1 MDAKMIIG
9 LIGGLVSFMFGMSVM
24 SKNLEK
30 MAGGKLEHILKKM
43 TKNPAIS
50 IFLGAVIT
58 IAMQSSSAT
67 TVMLVGLVNS
77 GIMLFSQTIFVIFG
91 ANIGT
96 TLTAW
101 ILALDG
107 IGDGNFFISMLKPEN
122 FAPVLALVGTAI
134 IMFSKND
141 KRKSIANVLI
151 GFFVLMNGMEMMK
164 DAVKPLAELQEFKDL
179 LVQFNNPIIA
189 VLIGTLF
196 TAVIQSSAASIGILQ
211 ALAATGIIPYGM
223 AIPIVMGQNI
233 GTCATSLISCI
244 GTNTKA
250 KRVAVVHVSIKII
263 GTIIFLSAFVALN
276 SIFHWSF
283 VDTPIGL
290 FGVALVHTIFN
301 IATTIVLL
309 PFTNLLVRMTE
320 WLVRD
325 AKTDATTSEVEK
337 DMHWLDERVLST
349 PSIAVTECNSIT
361 NKMAE
366 IACQNM
372 FRAMGLFDKFDQ
384 KSVEKVYEVEE
395 ELDEYEDRLGTYLVQ
410 MSSRSLSDADSRVI
424 SKMLQTIGDFERLG
438 DHALNLCR
446 AACEMH
452 DKNLKFTE
460 IAASELRVLAAAID
474 EIMTL
479 TTEAYQ
485 HADVDLA
492 AKVEPLEQVID
503 KLTQT
508 IKNNHID
515 RLKRGECTIE
525 MGFVLSDMLN
535 DYRRISDHCSNIAV
549 AVIEVEKGSF
559 DTHEYLNSIRHGNQ
573 EYTSIFDAFDS
584 KYYLDNK

>member
-1 MDAKMIIG
+1 MNIYMVLE
-9 LIGGLVSFMFGMSVM
+9 LIGGLVFFMFGMNVM
-24 SKNLEK
+24 SGSLEK
-30 MAGGKLEHILKKM
+30 MAGGKLEHFLKKM
-43 TKNPAIS
+43 TKNPLIS

-77 GIMLFSQTIFVIFG
+77 GIMQFSQTIFVIFG

-107 IGDGNFFISMLKPEN
+107 IQASNLAIAMLKPEN
-122 FAPVLALVGTAI
+122 FSPILALIGTVI
-134 IMFSKND
+134 IMTSKND
-141 KRKSIANVLI
+141 RKKSIATVLV
-151 GFFVLMNGMEMMK
+151 GFAVLMNGMEMMK
-164 DAVKPLAELQEFKDL
+164 DAVSPLAELPEFKEL
-179 LVQFNNPIIA
+179 LVQFQNPLLG

-211 ALAATGIIPYGM
+211 ALAATGIISYGM
-223 AIPIVMGQNI
+223 AIPIIMGQNI

-263 GTIIFLSAFVALN
+263 GTVVWLTAFCLCSSLMDWGFVNRPVSLFAVAL
-276 SIFHWSF
+276 I
-283 VDTPIGL
+283 
-290 FGVALVHTIFN
+290 HTIFN
-301 IATTIVLL
+301 IATTVLLL
-309 PFTNLLVRMTE
+309 PFTKLLVRMTE
-320 WLVRD
+320 WLVKD
-325 AKTDATTSEVEK
+325 GAKGESEVEK
-337 DMHWLDERVLST
+337 DLHWLDERILST

-372 FRAMGLFDKFDQ
+372 FRAMGLFDKYDQ
-384 KSVEKVYEVEE
+384 KNVDKVYEVES

-410 MSSRSLSDADSRVI
+410 LSSMSLSNADSLVI

-438 DHALNLCR
+438 DHAVNLCR
-446 AACEMH
+446 AATEIH
-452 DKNLKFTE
+452 DKNLKFSAV
-460 IAASELRVLAAAID
+460 AAAELRVLTAAID

-485 HADVDLA
+485 HDDMDLA
-492 AKVEPLEQVID
+492 TKVEPLEQVID
-503 KLTQT
+503 KLAQA
-508 IKNNHID
+508 IKNNHVD
-515 RLKRGECTIE
+515 RLKKGECTIE
-525 MGFVLSDMLN
+525 MGFILSDILN
-535 DYRRISDHCSNIAV
+535 DYKRISDHCSNIAV
-549 AVIEVEKGSF
+549 AVIEVGKGSF
-559 DTHEYLNSIRHGNQ
+559 DTHEYLKGVRYGSQ
-573 EYTSIFDAFDS
+573 EFSSIFEAFDR
-584 KYYLDNK
+584 KYYLAE

>member
-1 MDAKMIIG
+1 MNIYMVLE
-9 LIGGLVSFMFGMSVM
+9 LIGGLVFFMFGMNVM
-24 SKNLEK
+24 SGSLEK
-30 MAGGKLEHILKKM
+30 MAGGKLEHFLKKM
-43 TKNPAIS
+43 TKNPLIS

-77 GIMLFSQTIFVIFG
+77 GIMQFGQTIFVIFG

-107 IGDGNFFISMLKPEN
+107 IQASNLAIAMLKPEN
-122 FAPVLALVGTAI
+122 FSPILALIGTVI
-134 IMFSKND
+134 IMTSKND
-141 KRKSIANVLI
+141 RKKSIATVLV
-151 GFFVLMNGMEMMK
+151 GFAVLMNGMEMMK
-164 DAVKPLAELQEFKDL
+164 DAVSPLAELPEFKEL
-179 LVQFNNPIIA
+179 LVQFQNPLLG

-211 ALAATGIIPYGM
+211 ALAATGIISYGM
-223 AIPIVMGQNI
+223 AIPIIMGQNI

-263 GTIIFLSAFVALN
+263 GTVVWLTAFCLCSSLLDWTFVDRPVSLFAVAL
-276 SIFHWSF
+276 I
-283 VDTPIGL
+283 
-290 FGVALVHTIFN
+290 HTIFN
-301 IATTIVLL
+301 IATTVLLL
-309 PFTNLLVRMTE
+309 PFTKLLVRMTE
-320 WLVRD
+320 WLVKD
-325 AKTDATTSEVEK
+325 SAKGESEVEK
-337 DMHWLDERVLST
+337 DLHWLDERILST

-372 FRAMGLFDKFDQ
+372 FRAMGLFDKYDQ
-384 KSVEKVYEVEE
+384 KNVDKVYEVES

-410 MSSRSLSDADSRVI
+410 MSSMSLSNADSLVI

-438 DHALNLCR
+438 DHAVNLCR
-446 AACEMH
+446 AATEIH
-452 DKNLKFTE
+452 DKNLKFSAV
-460 IAASELRVLAAAID
+460 AAEELRVLTAAID

-485 HADVDLA
+485 HDDVDLA
-492 AKVEPLEQVID
+492 TKVEPLEQVID
-503 KLTQT
+503 KLAQA
-508 IKNNHID
+508 IKNNHVD
-515 RLKRGECTIE
+515 RLKKGECTIE
-525 MGFVLSDMLN
+525 MGFILSDILN
-535 DYRRISDHCSNIAV
+535 DYKRISDHCSNIAV
-549 AVIEVEKGSF
+549 AVIEVGKGSF
-559 DTHEYLNSIRHGNQ
+559 DTHEYLNGVRYGSQEFSSIY
-573 EYTSIFDAFDS
+573 EAFDR
-584 KYYLDNK
+584 KYYLAE

>member
-1 MDAKMIIG
+1 MDIYMVLK
-9 LIGGLVSFMFGMSVM
+9 LIGGLVFFMFGMNVM
-24 SKNLEK
+24 SGSLEK
-30 MAGGKLEHILKKM
+30 MAGGKLEHFLKKM
-43 TKNPAIS
+43 TKNPFIS

-77 GIMLFSQTIFVIFG
+77 GIMQFSQTIFVIFG

-107 IGDGNFFISMLKPEN
+107 IQASNFAIAMLKPEN
-122 FAPVLALVGTAI
+122 FSPILALIGTVI
-134 IMFSKND
+134 IMTSKND
-141 KRKSIANVLI
+141 RKKSIATVLV
-151 GFFVLMNGMEMMK
+151 GFAVLMNGMEMMK
-164 DAVKPLAELQEFKDL
+164 DAVSPLAELPEFKEL
-179 LVQFNNPIIA
+179 LVQFQNPLLG

-211 ALAATGIIPYGM
+211 ALAATGIISYGM
-223 AIPIVMGQNI
+223 AIPIIMGQNI

-263 GTIIFLSAFVALN
+263 GTIVWLSAFCLCR
-276 SIFHWSF
+276 SIFGWTF
-283 VDTPIGL
+283 VNEPVSL
-290 FGVALVHTIFN
+290 FSIALIHTIFN
-301 IATTIVLL
+301 LATTVLLL
-309 PFTNLLVRMTE
+309 PFTKLLVRMTE
-320 WLVRD
+320 WLVKD
-325 AKTDATTSEVEK
+325 GSKAESEVER
-337 DMHWLDERVLST
+337 DLHWLDERLLST
-349 PSIAVTECNSIT
+349 PSVAVTECNSIT

-372 FRAMGLFDKFDQ
+372 FRAMGLFEKYDQ
-384 KSVEKVYEVEE
+384 KNVDKVYEVES

-410 MSSRSLSDADSRVI
+410 LSSISLSNADSLVI

-438 DHALNLCR
+438 DHAVNLCR
-446 AACEMH
+446 AAAEMH
-452 DKNLKFTE
+452 EKNLKFSPVAAAE
-460 IAASELRVLAAAID
+460 IRVLTAAID

-485 HADVDLA
+485 HADMDLA

-503 KLTQT
+503 KLAQA
-508 IKNNHID
+508 IKNNHVD
-515 RLKRGECTIE
+515 RLKKGECTIE
-525 MGFVLSDMLN
+525 MGFILSDILN
-535 DYRRISDHCSNIAV
+535 DYKRISDHCSNIAV

-559 DTHEYLNSIRHGNQ
+559 DTHEYLKGVRYGNQ
-573 EYTSIFDAFDS
+573 EFSSIYEAFDR
-584 KYYLDNK
+584 KYYLAEQN

>member
-1 MDAKMIIG
+1 MSTKMVIE
-9 LIGGLVSFMFGMSVM
+9 LVGGLVSFMFGMSIM

-43 TKNPAIS
+43 TKNPFVS

-107 IGDGNFFISMLKPEN
+107 ISTSSFFIAMLKPEN
-122 FAPVLALVGTAI
+122 FSPVLALIGTVV
-134 IMFSKND
+134 IMTSKND
-141 KRKSIANVLI
+141 RKKSIANVLI

-164 DAVKPLAELQEFKDL
+164 DAVSPLAELPEFKEL
-179 LVQFNNPIIA
+179 LVQFNNPLLG

-211 ALAATGIIPYGM
+211 ALAATGIISYGM

-263 GTIIFLSAFVALN
+263 GTIVFLSAFVALN
-276 SIFHWSF
+276 SLCHWAF

-301 IATTIVLL
+301 IATTILLL
-309 PFTNLLVRMTE
+309 PFTKLLIRMTE
-320 WLVRD
+320 GLVRD
-325 AKTDATTSEVEK
+325 SKDGSAESEVEK

-372 FRAMGLFDKFDQ
+372 FRAMGLFEKYDTKA
-384 KSVEKVYEVEE
+384 VEKVYEVEE
-395 ELDEYEDRLGTYLVQ
+395 ELDQYEDRLGTYLVQ
-410 MSSRSLSDADSRVI
+410 MSARSLSDADSRVI

-446 AACEMH
+446 AATEIH
-452 DKNLKFTE
+452 EKNLRFTDV
-460 IAASELRVLAAAID
+460 AASELRVLAAAID

-515 RLKRGECTIE
+515 RLKKGECTIE
-525 MGFVLSDMLN
+525 MGFVLSDILN

-549 AVIEVEKGSF
+549 AVIEVERGSF
-559 DTHEYLNSIRHGNQ
+559 DTHEYLNGIRHGNY
-573 EYTSIFDAFDS
+573 EFTSIYDAFDK
-584 KYYLDNK
+584 KYYLETK